1 MAFTLMTMTI
11 EIQVIDSSKENDE
24 SLDNL
29 CDEIDRKGLL
39 DKINTYAMEILSD
52 LPDNVQ
58 SYIC

>member
-11 EIQVIDSSKENDE
+11 EIQVIDPSKENDE

-29 CDEIDRKGLL
+29 CNEIDRKGLL

-58 SYIC
+58 FYIC